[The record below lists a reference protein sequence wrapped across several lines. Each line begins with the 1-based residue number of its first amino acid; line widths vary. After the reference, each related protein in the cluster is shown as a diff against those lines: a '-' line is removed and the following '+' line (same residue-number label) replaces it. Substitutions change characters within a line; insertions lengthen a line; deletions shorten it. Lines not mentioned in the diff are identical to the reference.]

1 MNMRHVFIINPA
13 AGRHD
18 KTGEIVAAIE
28 KVCKS
33 RLLEY
38 ASGKTVINTTDISG

>member
-1 MNMRHVFIINPA
+1 MPPFS
-13 AGRHD
+13 GL
-18 KTGEIVAAIE
+18 KVAFY
-28 KVCKS
+28 KPKS